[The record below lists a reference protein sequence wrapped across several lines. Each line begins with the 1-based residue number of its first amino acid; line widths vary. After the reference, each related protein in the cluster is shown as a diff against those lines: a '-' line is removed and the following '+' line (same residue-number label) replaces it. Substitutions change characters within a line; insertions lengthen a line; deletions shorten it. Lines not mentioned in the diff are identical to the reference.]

1 MPSYQ
6 AIQSVLN
13 FMWGKGQKLDIRTNK
28 QDRTIMV
35 RIPNEYI
42 RRKVLEKRIWYI
54 GTAMFQV
61 TPWSSSGS
69 VSVVDMG
76 SIPLWAHLTGL
87 PLDLRTLEGLSFA
100 AGLIGEPKETDEFT
114 KNIADIDMAHVKIE
128 ADLTKP
134 LPSLIELR
142 RTTGEIIPV
151 HVDYPWIPPACSFFT
166 VNILHQSRQSI
177 TCEITIAPL
186 QRFVLTACYAANTNE
201 ERSDLW
207 VDLINI
213 LHFSEHSLP
222 VVNSFDA
229 QMTVFRDTLTHL
241 SLFDL
246 RFSGLFFS
254 WSNKNPT
261 APIAKKLDR
270 ILTNHSW
277 IATFPHSQAFFLAP
291 DISDH
296 SPAVVD
302 LAVSLPTA
310 GTKPFKFLNYLTKHP
325 LFYQSVLQAWNQFG
339 SMAWNLSHLC
349 NFSNI
354 QKRVRETN
362 MLLQDVQVQALSQ
375 PTQENFL
382 RVKEL
387 EEKWNF
393 LRSIEESYFRQRS
406 RINWLREGDFNTTFF
421 HRLMQNPVFC
431 SSLLQIWIAP

>member
-1 MPSYQ
+1 MSNKLFFWN
-6 AIQSVLN
+6 VRGLN
-13 FMWGKGQKLDIRTNK
+13 DPAKHTPFCQWLVASKAHFGAL
-28 QDRTIMV
+28 
-35 RIPNEYI
+35 
-42 RRKVLEKRIWYI
+42 LE
-54 GTAMFQV
+54 THV
-61 TPWSSSGS
+61 
-69 VSVVDMG
+69 
-76 SIPLWAHLTGL
+76 
-87 PLDLRTLEGLSFA
+87 
-100 AGLIGEPKETDEFT
+100 KETQL
-114 KNIADIDMAHVKIE
+114 NHVLSKICRGWNHFSNH
-128 ADLTKP
+128 ASDHDGRIILIWKP
-134 LPSLIELR
+134 Q
-142 RTTGEIIPV
+142 V
-151 HVDYPWIPPACSFFT
+151 T

-207 VDLINI
+207 VDLINVQQTYSLDSSSWIVGGDFNQI

-349 NFSNI
+349 VN
-354 QKRVRETN
+354 
-362 MLLQDVQVQALSQ
+362 
-375 PTQENFL
+375 
-382 RVKEL
+382 
-387 EEKWNF
+387 
-393 LRSIEESYFRQRS
+393 
-406 RINWLREGDFNTTFF
+406 
-421 HRLMQNPVFC
+421 
-431 SSLLQIWIAP
+431 